1 VDAAFLLVVSLALAA
16 GADVAPKS
24 VQILP
29 PRVQTRFSADRAF
42 SLRVTPTKDFPR
54 AKGNCLAELK
64 ARKGD
69 KAGQVLWRGR
79 FLNEWSP
86 RRALVAG
93 DGRHVVTIDDWVHGG
108 RRHALVIYGP
118 DGKLVRDLALSDL
131 LEPDEIKHLERG
143 KFGLEWT
150 GGAKF
155 RFSRDHKVLFI
166 RCGWGKLKVIDLNTG
181 TVQGKRGKEYDELL
195 RQFELLP
202 HEAFGDAALLALAAG
217 ELAVPPPDP
226 CNPVDYVEWWNRA
239 NSEGVADEDNAAPL
253 LDEAMERLTDLGACS
268 DFLKE
273 AFDGRFDWESEQG
286 AMLAEW
292 FEQNADALEL
302 FRQASERPAYARQYS
317 AGDSGALV
325 AVQLPQLSRLRN
337 ACKAMAARSN
347 WYASQGRYADAA
359 EDLLTVARVGQLQP
373 QAPSLI
379 ECLVGTAVQSLA
391 YDRMARLASDAGDA
405 LDYGLLAERLAHD
418 NAVGLPFARAI
429 LTEKAMLM
437 DTSQRVFRPNP
448 ETGQPALDVGQLG
461 QLVPIP
467 DDGVR
472 ESGSSAQALPQ
483 FDYTVRVGSEYY
495 DRLTAVM
502 ELPYPQAQPQMVQLQ
517 TDFASET
524 NPLLRHLM
532 DATAGGSRFK
542 ETQTRIESQRRLTH
556 TLVRVLSYRQQTGA
570 LPESLDDLPDAGHV
584 TRDAFTEQPFVYRRD
599 GDSFTLYSVGPNG
612 QDDGGAH
619 TKWREDGDF
628 VIWPPQ

>member
-1 VDAAFLLVVSLALAA
+1 VDAAFLLVVSLAAA
-16 GADVAPKS
+16 GDVGPKS

-54 AKGNCLAELK
+54 AKGNCVAELK
-64 ARKGD
+64 ARRGD
-69 KAGQVLWRGR
+69 KAGQVLWRGK
-79 FLNEWSP
+79 LVNEWAP
-86 RRALVAG
+86 RRVLVAG
-93 DGRHVVTIDDWVHGG
+93 DGRHVVTIDDWLHGG
-108 RRHALVIYGP
+108 RQHALVIYGP
-118 DGKLVRDLALSDL
+118 QGKLVRDLALSDL

-166 RCGWGKLKVIDLNTG
+166 RCGWGKLKVIDLASG
-181 TVQGKRGKEYDELL
+181 AVQGKQGKEHDSLL

-202 HEAFGDAALLALAAG
+202 DEAFGDAGLLGLAAR
-217 ELAVPPPDP
+217 ELAVPPPDS

-239 NSEGVADEDNAAPL
+239 NNEGVADEDNAAPL
-253 LDEAMERLTDLGACS
+253 LDEAMERLVGLGEHYDVLNDALRS
-268 DFLKE
+268 DW
-273 AFDGRFDWESEQG
+273 DWGSEQG

-317 AGDSGALV
+317 AGDSKALV
-325 AVQLPQLSRLRN
+325 AVQLPNLSGLRRI
-337 ACKAMAARSN
+337 CVTMVARSA
-347 WYASQGRYADAA
+347 WHASQNRYADAA

-418 NAVGLPFARAI
+418 NAAGLPFARAI
-429 LTEKAMLM
+429 LAEKAMLL
-437 DTSQRVFRPNP
+437 DTSQRVFQPDP
-448 ETGQPALDVGQLG
+448 ETGQPALDIEQLR
-461 QLVPIP
+461 QLWAIA
-467 DDGVR
+467 DD
-472 ESGSSAQALPQ
+472 EADEPGSSVQGVPQ
-483 FDYTVRVGSEYY
+483 FEQTVRVGSEYY

-502 ELPYPQAQPQMVQLQ
+502 ELPYPQAQPQMAQLQ
-517 TDFASET
+517 TDFAAES
-524 NPLLRHLM
+524 NPLLRQLM

-542 ETQTRIESQRRLTH
+542 VTQTRVESQRRLTH
-556 TLVRVLSYRQQTGA
+556 TLVRVLAHRQRTGA
-570 LPESLDDLPDAGHV
+570 LPDSLDDLPDAGHV
-584 TRDAFTEQPFVYRRD
+584 TADAFTEQPFAYRRD

-619 TKWREDGDF
+619 TNWREEGDY

>member
-1 VDAAFLLVVSLALAA
+1 VGAAFLLVVPLALAVGNA
-16 GADVAPKS
+16 ERKS

-42 SLRVTPTKDFPR
+42 SLCVTPTKDFPR

-64 ARKGD
+64 ARKGE
-69 KAGQVLWRGR
+69 KAGQVLWRGKL
-79 FLNEWSP
+79 LNEWAP

-93 DGRHVVTIDDWVHGG
+93 DGRHVVTIDDWLHGG
-108 RRHALVIYGP
+108 RQHALVIYGP
-118 DGKLVRDLALSDL
+118 EGKLVRDLELSDL
-131 LEPDEIKHLERG
+131 LQPDEIKHLERG
-143 KFGLEWT
+143 KLGLEWT

-166 RCGWGKLKVIDLNTG
+166 RCGWGKLKVIDLATG
-181 TVQGKRGKEYDELL
+181 AVQGKQGKDHDRLL

-202 HEAFGDAALLALAAG
+202 DEALGAAG
-217 ELAVPPPDP
+217 LLGLAVGDLVVPAPDP
-226 CNPVDYVEWWNRA
+226 ANPVDYVEWWNRA

-273 AFDGRFDWESEQG
+273 AFDGGFDWDSEQG
-286 AMLAEW
+286 AMLAQW

-302 FRQASERPAYARQYS
+302 FRQASEKPACARQYS

-347 WYASQGRYADAA
+347 WYASQGRYAAAA

-418 NAVGLPFARAI
+418 DAGAPPFARAI
-429 LTEKAMLM
+429 VAEKAMLM

-467 DDGVR
+467 DDAVR
-472 ESGSSAQALPQ
+472 ESGSSAQAMPQ

-502 ELPYPQAQPQMVQLQ
+502 ELPYPQAQPQMAQLQ
-517 TDFASET
+517 VDFAAES
-524 NPLLRHLM
+524 NPLLRLLM
-532 DATAGGSRFK
+532 VAGSKVK
-542 ETQTRIESQRRLTH
+542 ETQTRLESQRRMTH
-556 TLVRVLSYRQQTGA
+556 TLVRVLAYRQQTGA

-584 TRDAFTEQPFVYRRD
+584 TADAFTEQPFVYRRD
-599 GDSFTLYSVGPNG
+599 GDLFTLYSVGPNG

-628 VIWPPQ
+628 VIWPPP